1 MKKAIFM
8 DRDGFICE
16 EKNLFYKGSPITLPE
31 QFEWIPQSKEAL
43 AFLSKLEN
51 TLLVIITNQS
61 SINKGI
67 LSLENFHKINKPI
80 YDELR
85 KNNRN
90 LDGLY
95 FCPHLPEENCGC
107 RKPKRGMVLQA
118 KKDLNINLNK
128 SYFIGD
134 KTSDIKTGKNAGC
147 KTVLVRTGYGGR
159 DYKFNIKPDFIT
171 ENLWE
176 ARLLIK

>member
-1 MKKAIFM
+1 M
-8 DRDGFICE
+8 DRDGVICE

-107 RKPKRGMVLQA
+107 RKPKMGMVLQA
-118 KKDLNINLNK
+118 KKDLNIDLNK